1 MQPTIVALALL
12 STGAGALALG
22 QTFGPVAIATAIAA
36 PVRPAPPWAN
46 RSWLNADHPLAL
58 EELRGRVV
66 LLNFWVYSCGNC
78 QRTVPSLVAFDREY
92 RARGLTVIGIHTPEF
107 PPWSG
112 EHDRANVA
120 QALARYGIEYPN
132 AQDNDARTWQLY
144 GIRYWPSLVLID
156 EKGMIRTESY
166 GEFHVGDAEHEQWRR
181 RIEQLLAE

>member
-1 MQPTIVALALL
+1 MCSPFPFLLSVAAVALVGLPA
-12 STGAGALALG
+12 AVPALAP
-22 QTFGPVAIATAIAA
+22 TS
-36 PVRPAPPWAN
+36 RPAPSWTN
-46 RSWLNADHPLAL
+46 RTWLNADRPLAL
-58 EELRGRVV
+58 ADLRGRVV

-120 QALARYGIEYPN
+120 QALARHGIEYPN

-156 EKGMIRTESY
+156 RKGMIRTETY
-166 GEFHVGDAEHEQWRR
+166 GEFHVGDAEHERWRR